1 MNRVGNEE
9 MRRKTVVIREL
20 ADRAEQGVLRWFG
33 YIDRM
38 NEGHLGEDNNKI

>member
-9 MRRKTVVIREL
+9 MRRRTVVFREL

-33 YIDRM
+33 HIDRM